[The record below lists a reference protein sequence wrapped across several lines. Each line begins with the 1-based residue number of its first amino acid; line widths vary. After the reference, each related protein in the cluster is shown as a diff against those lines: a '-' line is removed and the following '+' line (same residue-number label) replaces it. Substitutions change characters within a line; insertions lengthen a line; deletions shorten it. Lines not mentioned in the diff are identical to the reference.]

1 MKPITWRF
9 LKSFDSKFD
18 YEHFLFKNGK
28 CSTKRSQKTRC
39 MMCDV
44 NTESHDM
51 QYRLI
56 HCSSDACHSTYDE
69 ACKFVYKTTQCFKE
83 KK

>member
-1 MKPITWRF
+1 MRIKTRTSVEYPCNYY
-9 LKSFDSKFD
+9 SFVS
-18 YEHFLFKNGK
+18 GK
-28 CSTKRSQKTRC
+28 CSTIRSQKTRC

-44 NTESHDM
+44 NTESHEM